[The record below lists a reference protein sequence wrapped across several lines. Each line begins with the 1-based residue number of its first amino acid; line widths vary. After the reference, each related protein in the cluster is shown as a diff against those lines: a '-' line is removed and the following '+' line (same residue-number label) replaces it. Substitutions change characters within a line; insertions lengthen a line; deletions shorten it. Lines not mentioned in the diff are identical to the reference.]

1 VSQYLQKIS
10 LLGPQWH
17 VSIIAVTALLLYAN
31 TLGHQYAQD
40 DAIVIYDNMYTQDGV
55 KGIKGHLTKDTFF
68 GFFKT
73 EGKDKLVSG
82 GRYRPL
88 TPILFCVGYEIFG
101 DNPMIGHLMNSLW
114 YALLCCLIYF
124 LVLALTR
131 EHLEQH
137 RLFALIVALLFMA
150 HPIHTEAVAN
160 IKGRDEIFS
169 MLGSVIAFLLAI
181 KYVDKGKMTAL
192 IGAGIAIFLGLMS
205 KENTITYLAV
215 IPLGIILLPPNK
227 KAKITRRLVAVMGG
241 LLLGTIAFLAIRT
254 SILGLD
260 FGAKPLELMNNPFL
274 KWNGSSYEHFT
285 LSEKMSSILV
295 SLGIYLKLM
304 IAPINLCHDYY
315 PGTIDLVSLTN
326 WKPLLSLGL
335 HIILLAIAVI
345 VRKRMALVTFGILYY
360 FITLSI
366 VSNVVFS
373 IGTNLSERFLFMPSL
388 GLIIAAVAALWY
400 SGIKKASLV
409 VGLGLVVLAYSVRTV
424 LRNPAWYDDYTL
436 FTTDVGPETKSAKLL
451 NAAGGTIVNRYFN
464 ESDQTLKKQKMQE
477 AEGYLKRAIAMHPTY
492 SNAWHILGTAQSLS
506 GNYAEAVVTF
516 DKVLALN
523 PSHEKGM
530 SNLIVTLRDAGK
542 HAGQT
547 GDLQKSIKYLLRAES
562 LDNSDPEIKRLLG
575 IAYGMSGNHQNAIKY
590 FQKVLDKLPKVASS
604 YVNLAI
610 AYQNIGDNETA
621 KPLLEKAVDID
632 PNALNYL
639 QQQ

>member
-1 VSQYLQKIS
+1 MSQYLEKIS
-10 LLGPQWH
+10 SLDRKWH
-17 VSIIAVTALLLYAN
+17 LAVITLTALLLYAN

-55 KGIKGHLTKDTFF
+55 SGIKGHLTKDTFF

-88 TPILFCVGYEIFG
+88 TPILFCIGHELFG
-101 DNPMIGHLMNSLW
+101 DSPMIGHLMNSLW
-114 YALLCCLIYF
+114 YALLCCLIYL

-131 EHLEQH
+131 EYLEHHQ
-137 RLFALIVALLFMA
+137 LFALIVALLFVA

-181 KYVDKGKMTAL
+181 KCVDKGKLTAL

-215 IPLGIILLPPNK
+215 IPLGIILMPPDK
-227 KAKITRRLVAVMGG
+227 KAKITPRLIAIMGA
-241 LLLGTIAFLAIRT
+241 LLSGTVVFLAIRT

-260 FGAKPLELMNNPFL
+260 FGGDSLELMNNPFL
-274 KWNGSSYEHFT
+274 KWNGSGYEHFT
-285 LSEKMSSILV
+285 TSEKMSSILV

-315 PGTIDLVSLTN
+315 PGAVELVSLAN

-345 VRKRMALVTFGILYY
+345 MRRRMALVTFGILYY

-366 VSNVVFS
+366 VSNVVFP
-373 IGTNLSERFLFMPSL
+373 IGTHLSERFLFMPSL
-388 GLIIAAVAALWY
+388 GLMLAGVAALWY
-400 SGIKKASLV
+400 SRIDKSILTIGLSL
-409 VGLGLVVLAYSVRTV
+409 LILAYSIRTV
-424 LRNPAWYDDYTL
+424 IRNPVWYDDYTL
-436 FTTDVGPETKSAKLL
+436 FTSDVGPSTKSAKLL
-451 NAAGGTIVNRYFN
+451 NAAGGVIVNRYFD
-464 ESDQTLKKQKMQE
+464 ESDKTLKQQKMLE
-477 AEGYLKRAIAMHPTY
+477 ASAYLKRAIAVHPTY
-492 SNAWHILGTAQSLS
+492 ANAWHILGTSQSLS
-506 GNYAEAVVTF
+506 DNHEQAVETF
-516 DKVLALN
+516 DKLLTLS
-523 PSHEKGM
+523 PGHELGM
-530 SNLIVTLRDAGK
+530 SNLIISLRDAGK
-542 HAGQT
+542 QAGQN
-547 GDLQKSIKYLLRAES
+547 GNLQKSIKYLTRAES
-562 LDNSDPEIKRLLG
+562 LDNNDPEIKRLLG
-575 IAYGMSGNHQNAIKY
+575 IAYGMSGNHQEAIKY
-590 FQKVLDKLPKVASS
+590 FQKVLEKLPKVATS

-610 AYQNIGDNETA
+610 AYQNSGDLATA
-621 KPLLEKAVDID
+621 KPLLEKAVEID
-632 PNALNYL
+632 PNALNHL
-639 QQQ
+639 QPQ